1 MVGYDPLLERQP
13 VRRREFIASVGA
25 IAAWPTAARTQQA
38 TATRRVGVLM
48 GLAEIDPFTIKYVQ
62 ALRGALEK
70 LGWTEGQ
77 NVQFIYRYAA
87 GDPALA
93 RTYAK
98 QLVELAPDLIVGHT
112 TPVAAALSQATHAIP
127 VVFVSITDPVRDG
140 FVSSMARPGGNMT
153 GFTNYEFSMGAKWLE
168 ILKEIAPSTARVSL
182 MLNPDT
188 GSFYVDY
195 LRSVETVALTH
206 SVQATLAPVHNSDE
220 IENAIAALG
229 RERGG
234 GLIVLP
240 SAPITAQIE
249 HVIAATARYRIPAV
263 YPFGSHAKRGGLIAY
278 GVELNDLFRQA
289 ASYVDRILNGE
300 RPADLPVQA
309 PTRFEL
315 VVNLKTAKTLGLNI
329 PQSLLATADERTE

>member
-1 MVGYDPLLERQP
+1 M
-13 VRRREFIASVGA
+13 RRRDFIAGVGV

-38 TATRRVGVLM
+38 AVSRRVGVLM
-48 GLAEIDPFTIKYVQ
+48 GLVETDPFTIDYVQ

-70 LGWTEGQ
+70 LGWIEGQ
-77 NVQFIYRYAA
+77 NIQFIYRYAA

-93 RTYAK
+93 RTHAK

-168 ILKEIAPSTARVSL
+168 ILKEIAPRTARVSL

-206 SVQATLAPVHNSDE
+206 SVQATLAPVRNSDE

-229 RERGG
+229 REQSG

-240 SAPITAQIE
+240 SAPITAQIQ
-249 HVIAATARYRIPAV
+249 HVIGATARYRIPAV
-263 YPFGSHAKRGGLIAY
+263 YPFGSHAKQGGLVAY
-278 GVELNDLFRQA
+278 GIKLNELFRQA
-289 ASYVDRILNGE
+289 AGYVDRVLKGE
-300 RPADLPVQA
+300 KPADLPVQA
-309 PTRFEL
+309 PTKFET
-315 VVNLKTAKTLGLNI
+315 VINLKTAKALGLTVPPTLI
-329 PQSLLATADERTE
+329 ARADEVIE

>member
-1 MVGYDPLLERQP
+1 
-13 VRRREFIASVGA
+13 
-25 IAAWPTAARTQQA
+25 
-38 TATRRVGVLM
+38 M

-87 GDPALA
+87 SDPAVA

-98 QLVELAPDLIVGHT
+98 QLVELAPDLIVGHP

-168 ILKEIAPSTARVSL
+168 ILKEIAPSTVRVSL

-188 GSFYVDY
+188 GAYYVDY
-195 LRSVETVALTH
+195 LQSVETVALSH
-206 SVQATLAPVHNSDE
+206 SVQATLAPIHNSNE
-220 IENAIAALG
+220 IQSAIASLG
-229 RERGG
+229 RVSGG

-240 SAPITAQIE
+240 SAPITAKIQLVIE
-249 HVIAATARYRIPAV
+249 LAAHYRVPAI
-263 YPFGSHAKRGGLIAY
+263 YPFGSHAKEGGLVAY

-289 ASYVDRILNGE
+289 AAYADRILKGE
-300 RPADLPVQA
+300 KPADLPVQA
-309 PTRFEL
+309 PTKYEL
-315 VVNLKTAKTLGLNI
+315 IVNLKTA
-329 PQSLLATADERTE
+329 